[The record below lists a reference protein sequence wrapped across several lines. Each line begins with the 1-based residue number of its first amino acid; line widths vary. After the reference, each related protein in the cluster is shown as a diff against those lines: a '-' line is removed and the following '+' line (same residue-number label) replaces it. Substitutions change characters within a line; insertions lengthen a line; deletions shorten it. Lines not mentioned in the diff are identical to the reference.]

1 MSKIPIIDEN
11 DLNSL
16 IEEALKSNGTLVTPT
31 EVSQMLINVPGI
43 CICSK
48 PRTDGRWQGY
58 ILNNNKRNFVYGK
71 SKEEVSIKL
80 KELYK
85 NGIPK
90 SRKKHN
96 SPVLSEWVLNWI
108 KLYKEPN
115 VKPKTLEII
124 KASLKFLLQD
134 LGATPIS
141 ALNTDMIQSYL
152 LSMKGERIR
161 QMCFANLNQA
171 LEKAKKQGIIKNN
184 PCDAVEIK
192 KHTYSHK
199 NALTPEEQKTLLKN
213 IKNTTIEPLF
223 CLLLTTGIRIG
234 EALALTQKDIDYKNK
249 SININ
254 KNVVF
259 INGDKVVQ
267 TPKTKAGIRIIP
279 IPENVLKILP
289 QTEIIFA
296 FTYNSVR
303 LMFSRLSK
311 KLNIYVTPH
320 ILRHTYATRLEEL
333 GIPPKI
339 KQYLL
344 GHSSIQTT
352 ENIYTDV
359 QKHYIDSYFD
369 KLNSIF

>member
-141 ALNTDMIQSYL
+141 TLNTDMIQSYL

-279 IPENVLKILP
+279 IPENVLKVLP
-289 QTEIIFA
+289 QTEIIFS

-359 QKHYIDSYFD
+359 QKHYIDNYFD